1 MQILEL
7 SKRPLLLKADKV
19 SKRDKQILSLLIKEE
34 DIYYPYEV
42 EMPDG
47 ECATK
52 WRTLTPEEA
61 QLLLDNKDTR
71 PLVERL
77 AWDSLSDITQNQDAP
92 VVLKRIAPI
101 AHLPFRCTLVDKDMY
116 VSSYNVMLSFE
127 DIMYLVGWVLD
138 HEFGYSNNDLK
149 TLRPELYKRI
159 TAKEKL
165 PKEIN
170 NTSVLLLT
178 TAESIARKMMPECN
192 EGDQLYDSTDET
204 GVGHFLIL
212 SMNDNEIEIE
222 ESILTTEFPEC
233 TACLVADTECFC
245 SFIGAYLWESL
256 YNALNAMYT
265 GKDATLGHLMAL
277 LDKAGVNYDMANVDS
292 QEL

>member
-1 MQILEL
+1 MQILEFN
-7 SKRPLLLKADKV
+7 KRPLLLKADKV

-42 EMPDG
+42 EMSDG
-47 ECATK
+47 ECVTK

-77 AWDSLSDITQNQDAP
+77 AWGCISDYTQNHDNSIA
-92 VVLKRIAPI
+92 VKRIAPI
-101 AHLPFRCTLVDKDMY
+101 AHLLFRCTLVDEDMY

-127 DIMYLVGWVLD
+127 DIMYLVEWVLD

-149 TLRPELYKRI
+149 NLRPELYKRI

-178 TAESIARKMMPECN
+178 TAECIARKMMPERN
-192 EGDQLYDSTDET
+192 DGDRLYESTDES
-204 GVGHFLIL
+204 GVGHFLTL
-212 SMNDNEIEIE
+212 SMNSDEIEIE
-222 ESILTTEFPEC
+222 ESILATEFPEC
-233 TACLVADTECFC
+233 TACFVADTECFC
-245 SFIGAYLWESL
+245 SFIGAYLWDSL
-256 YNALNAMYT
+256 HNALNAMYS

-277 LDKAGVNYDMANVDS
+277 LDNYAFGETDD
-292 QEL
+292 